1 MQAFE
6 TFGPYEIEANE
17 PAEGPVQHS
26 IARRTLG
33 EEMVRPCRLRRLNL
47 RYAEDPETQLRLM
60 DEARLVIGLRHPGI
74 IATHDYGVID
84 DELYLEDE
92 LVEGTTLA
100 RLLKRYSPL
109 DQGVAVLMCCR
120 LAEVLTYVHTARDT
134 TGKPLSLVHRNL
146 VPRHVHITLHGETKL
161 SGFGMAHFR
170 GRLMRTSLGSVRDT
184 IGYVSPEDV
193 QGQPLTRRSDLFGL
207 GIILFEMVTGRV
219 PFRAANVA
227 EARDRVARG
236 EHPTA
241 RSLRPDLS
249 PRVGD
254 LIEHLLQPSPL
265 DRPATAAEVWEKL
278 WQLWRAVGQPR
289 DETWLRSVV
298 AAIVRG

>member
-1 MQAFE
+1 VQAIE

-26 IARRTLG
+26 IARRALG

-47 RYAEDPETQLRLM
+47 RYAEDPETQMRLM
-60 DEARLVIGLRHPGI
+60 EEARLVIGLRHPGI
-74 IATHDYGVID
+74 IATHDYGMID

-100 RLLKRYSPL
+100 ELLKRYSPL

-120 LAEVLTYVHTARDT
+120 LAEVLTYVHTARNPS
-134 TGKPLSLVHRNL
+134 GRPLNLIHRNL

-184 IGYVSPEDV
+184 VGYVSPEDV

-207 GIILFEMVTGRV
+207 GIMLFEMVTGRV
-219 PFRAANVA
+219 PFQAANVA
-227 EARDRVARG
+227 EARDRVVRG
-236 EHPTA
+236 EHPMA

-249 PRVGD
+249 PRVAD
-254 LIEHLLQPSPL
+254 LIEHLLQPRPD

-278 WQLWRAVGQPR
+278 WQLWRSVGQPR

>member
-1 MQAFE
+1 MQATE
-6 TFGPYEIEANE
+6 TFGPYEIDTLE
-17 PAEGPVQHS
+17 PAEGPVQHAV
-26 IARRTLG
+26 ARRLLG
-33 EEMVRPCRLRRLNL
+33 TEMVRPCRLRRLNL
-47 RYAEDPETQLRLM
+47 QYAEDPETQLRLL

-84 DELYLEDE
+84 GELYLEDE

-100 RLLKRYSPL
+100 RLLTRYSPL

-120 LAEVLTYVHTARDT
+120 LAEVLTYVHTAR
-134 TGKPLSLVHRNL
+134 GPGGHPLKLIHRNL

-161 SGFGMAHFR
+161 SGFGMAHFS

-184 IGYVSPEDV
+184 VGYVSPEDV
-193 QGQPLTRRSDLFGL
+193 MGEPLTRRSDLFGL
-207 GIILFEMVTGRV
+207 GILLFEMVTGRV
-219 PFRAANVA
+219 PFQANNVA
-227 EARDRVARG
+227 EARARVLQG
-236 EHPTA
+236 EHPTP

-249 PRVGD
+249 PRVSD
-254 LIEHLLQPSPL
+254 LIEHLLQARPD

-278 WQLWRAVGQPR
+278 WRLWRQVGQPR
-289 DETWLRSVV
+289 DESWLRSVV

>member
-1 MQAFE
+1 VQATE
-6 TFGPYEIEANE
+6 TFGPYEIDTLE
-17 PAEGPVQHS
+17 PAEGPVQHAV
-26 IARRTLG
+26 ARRLLG
-33 EEMVRPCRLRRLNL
+33 EEMVRPCRLRRLDL
-47 RYAEDPETQLRLM
+47 QYAEDPETQLRLL

-84 DELYLEDE
+84 GELYLEDE

-100 RLLKRYSPL
+100 RLLTRYSPL

-120 LAEVLTYVHTARDT
+120 LAEVLTYVHTAR
-134 TGKPLSLVHRNL
+134 GPGGSPLKLIHRNL

-170 GRLMRTSLGSVRDT
+170 GRLMRTSLGSIRDT
-184 IGYVSPEDV
+184 VGYVSPEDV
-193 QGQPLTRRSDLFGL
+193 MGQPLTRRSDLFGL
-207 GIILFEMVTGRV
+207 GILLYEMVTGRV
-219 PFRAANVA
+219 PFQANNVA
-227 EARDRVARG
+227 EARDRVMQG
-236 EHPTA
+236 EHPMP

-249 PRVGD
+249 PRVSD
-254 LIEHLLQPSPL
+254 LIEHLLQPLPE
-265 DRPATAAEVWEKL
+265 DRPGTAAEVWEKL
-278 WQLWRAVGQPR
+278 WQLWRQVGQPR